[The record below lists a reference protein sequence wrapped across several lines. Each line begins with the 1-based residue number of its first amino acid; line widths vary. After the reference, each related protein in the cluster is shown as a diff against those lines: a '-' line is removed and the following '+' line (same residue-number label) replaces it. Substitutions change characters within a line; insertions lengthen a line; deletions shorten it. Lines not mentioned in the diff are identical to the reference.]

1 MFCPLLACLSSHFCG
16 QSDFCASEEGRES
29 LAPPP
34 KVKFF
39 FIAFLDDS
47 EPMQKKSNCQAQG
60 QGQG

>member
-29 LAPPP
+29 LTPPP
-34 KVKFF
+34 KVKIF

-47 EPMQKKSNCQAQG
+47 EPIQKKVIP
-60 QGQG
+60 